1 MFSVLVGVTIMVS
14 LNHHFPN
21 VNKQVIL
28 TIDDNISHLSTKLA
42 TENAKILKYKKKKE
56 KKKSLRNQICCKIN
70 LQLTLL
76 IRLVVMLLMFV
87 KGIMLKFLSMNLVLN
102 KIILEV
108 TEINK

>member
-42 TENAKILKYKKKKE
+42 TENAKILKYKKKRKE
-56 KKKSLRNQICCKIN
+56 KITQESNM
-70 LQLTLL
+70 LQ
-76 IRLVVMLLMFV
+76 
-87 KGIMLKFLSMNLVLN
+87 N
-102 KIILEV
+102 KLAVDSIDKASGYV
-108 TEINK
+108 AYVC

>member
-42 TENAKILKYKKKKE
+42 TENAKILKYKKKRKE
-56 KKKSLRNQICCKIN
+56 KIIQESNM
-70 LQLTLL
+70 LQ
-76 IRLVVMLLMFV
+76 
-87 KGIMLKFLSMNLVLN
+87 N
-102 KIILEV
+102 KLAVDPIDKASGYV
-108 TEINK
+108 AYVC

>member
-42 TENAKILKYKKKKE
+42 TENAKILKYKKKE
-56 KKKSLRNQICCKIN
+56 KKKSLRNQICYKIN

>member
-42 TENAKILKYKKKKE
+42 TENAKILKYKKKRKE
-56 KKKSLRNQICCKIN
+56 KITQESNM
-70 LQLTLL
+70 LQ
-76 IRLVVMLLMFV
+76 
-87 KGIMLKFLSMNLVLN
+87 N
-102 KIILEV
+102 KLAVDPIDKASGYV
-108 TEINK
+108 AYVC

>member
-42 TENAKILKYKKKKE
+42 TENAKILKYKKKRKE
-56 KKKSLRNQICCKIN
+56 KITQESNMLQNKLAVDPIDKASGYVAYVCLRHYAQVSIDE
-70 LQLTLL
+70 L
-76 IRLVVMLLMFV
+76 
-87 KGIMLKFLSMNLVLN
+87 GLKQNYS
-102 KIILEV
+102 
-108 TEINK
+108 

>member
-42 TENAKILKYKKKKE
+42 TENAKILKYKKKR
-56 KKKSLRNQICCKIN
+56 KKITQESNM
-70 LQLTLL
+70 LQ
-76 IRLVVMLLMFV
+76 
-87 KGIMLKFLSMNLVLN
+87 N
-102 KIILEV
+102 KLAVDPIDKASGYV
-108 TEINK
+108 AYVC

>member
-42 TENAKILKYKKKKE
+42 TENAKILKYKKKRK
-56 KKKSLRNQICCKIN
+56 
-70 LQLTLL
+70 
-76 IRLVVMLLMFV
+76 
-87 KGIMLKFLSMNLVLN
+87 
-102 KIILEV
+102 
-108 TEINK
+108 